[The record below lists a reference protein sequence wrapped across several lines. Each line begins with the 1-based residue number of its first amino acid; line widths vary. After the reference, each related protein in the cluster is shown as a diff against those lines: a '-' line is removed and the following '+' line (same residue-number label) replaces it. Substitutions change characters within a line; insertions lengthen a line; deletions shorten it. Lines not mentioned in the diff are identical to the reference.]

1 MHIIGALPLKIN
13 GARMGFG
20 ARLCKIIAFMPA
32 YKKNFT
38 QALNRMRIS
47 KNCKDYKN
55 KKIELQIL

>member
-1 MHIIGALPLKIN
+1 
-13 GARMGFG
+13 MGFG